1 MNDYIGWLVWLVASY
16 FNYSY
21 SLLTIR
27 GPKIEGVGEA
37 AGRDGRM
44 EREARTGVLILVMVN
59 VSVNI
64 LQLRYE
70 CSKPK

>member
-1 MNDYIGWLVWLVASY
+1 MNDYTGWLVWLVFFN

-21 SLLTIR
+21 SLLTVR
-27 GPKIEGVGEA
+27 GRKIEGMGEA
-37 AGRDGRM
+37 AGRVGRM
-44 EREARTGVLILVMVN
+44 EREACTGVLILVMMN

-70 CSKPK
+70 CSEP